1 LLELHRNSVKATS
14 FNAPALGDE
23 DRRWR
28 GAFTSTFL
36 AMSIVLGAPL
46 PSTASEACAAG
57 SPAGEVCLCQLS
69 DIHPTQSAVGMME
82 VEIGA
87 EKLRSEMRNRSTH
100 DFLEHLK
107 KHNRVEP
114 VVIGPGGLFYIT
126 DHHHLARALQEA
138 GATTTY
144 CRISANLSSLNDGAF
159 WQYMVDNNQV
169 YLRDAQGDAIEP
181 SALPS
186 KIADL
191 RDDPFRSLAG
201 AIGQACAFAKQPE
214 GSVATNFLEFSWANY
229 LRANWAETESLL
241 PTSIKTSIARHKL
254 RSSLR

>member
-1 LLELHRNSVKATS
+1 MA
-14 FNAPALGDE
+14 GDE

-36 AMSIVLGAPL
+36 TMFIVLGAPA
-46 PSTASEACAAG
+46 SGGASEACAVG
-57 SPAGEVCLCQLS
+57 SSVGDVCLCQLS
-69 DIHPTQSAVGMME
+69 DLHPTQSAVGMME
-82 VEIGA
+82 VEIRA

-107 KHNRVEP
+107 KHDRVEP
-114 VVIGPGGLFYIT
+114 VVIGPGGSFYIT

-144 CRISANLSSLNDGAF
+144 CRISANLSTLNDGAF
-159 WQYMVDNNQV
+159 WQYMTDNNQV
-169 YLRDAQGDAIEP
+169 YLRDKQGDAIEP

-201 AIGQACAFAKQPE
+201 AIGQACAFAKQQE
-214 GSVATNFLEFSWANY
+214 GSLCNKFS
-229 LRANWAETESLL
+229 
-241 PTSIKTSIARHKL
+241 
-254 RSSLR
+254 